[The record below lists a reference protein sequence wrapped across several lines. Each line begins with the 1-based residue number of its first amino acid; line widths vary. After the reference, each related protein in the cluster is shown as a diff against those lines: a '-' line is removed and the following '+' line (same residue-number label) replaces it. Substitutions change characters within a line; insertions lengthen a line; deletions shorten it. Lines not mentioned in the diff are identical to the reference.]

1 MKKDIYHILKGK
13 FLISDGAMKNWRMII
28 FLSVL
33 AIIMI
38 ASSHRAD
45 KKVHEI
51 AKLNTDVKELRS
63 EFVDTRLQVR
73 RLIMESA
80 VTRKVADQ
88 GLKPSLVPP
97 KKIMVKKA
105 TKTPNGSK

>member
-1 MKKDIYHILKGK
+1 MKQGIYHILRGK
-13 FLISDGAMKNWRMII
+13 FLVSTDATKNWRMII

-45 KKVHEI
+45 KKVHRISE
-51 AKLNTDVKELRS
+51 LNAEVKALRS

-73 RLIMESA
+73 KLIMESN
-80 VTRKVADQ
+80 VTRKVSSL
-88 GLKPSLVPP
+88 GLHPPLVPP
-97 KKIMVKKA
+97 KKIMVKS
-105 TKTPNGSK
+105 KTTE

>member
-1 MKKDIYHILKGK
+1 MKNGIYHILKGK
-13 FLISDGAMKNWRMII
+13 FLVSDDAMKNWRMII

-51 AKLNTDVKELRS
+51 ARLSAEVKELHS
-63 EFVDTRLQVR
+63 EFVDARLEARRIKMETVVARQV
-73 RLIMESA
+73 LS
-80 VTRKVADQ
+80 Q
-88 GLKPSLVPP
+88 GLSPSMVPP
-97 KKIMVKKA
+97 KKIKVKN
-105 TKTPNGSK
+105 TP

>member
-1 MKKDIYHILKGK
+1 
-13 FLISDGAMKNWRMII
+13 MKNWRMII

-51 AKLNTDVKELRS
+51 SKLNTEVKALRS
-63 EFVDTRLQVR
+63 EFVDTRLEVR
-73 RLIMESA
+73 KRIMESA
-80 VTRKVADQ
+80 VTHKVADR
-88 GLKPSLVPP
+88 GLRPPLVPP
-97 KKIMVKKA
+97 KKIRVKQNN
-105 TKTPNGSK
+105 TD